1 MKETKD
7 DKKKQTLKDVLNS
20 PEMEKVREY
29 YVKAMEQYE
38 REAMQFWESLDDEDI
53 NEIINLGEFFN
64 STITD
69 DINSYLQGSVGNIS
83 GPAKEAFTNVLAK
96 IQMGLLQKTLP
107 PNPEMT
113 KEEAVAAYVDQC
125 AILMNA
131 QIAYVQEATKQ
142 KEGGVGST
150 YEVKQY
156 LNQLT
161 SVYGIELPPELEDLT
176 Y

>member
-1 MKETKD
+1 M
-7 DKKKQTLKDVLNS
+7 
-20 PEMEKVREY
+20 
-29 YVKAMEQYE
+29 A
-38 REAMQFWESLDDEDI
+38 
-53 NEIINLGEFFN
+53 
-64 STITD
+64 
-69 DINSYLQGSVGNIS
+69 
-83 GPAKEAFTNVLAK
+83 
-96 IQMGLLQKTLP
+96 LLQKTLP

-131 QIAYVQEATKQ
+131 QTAYVQEATKQ

-161 SVYGIELPPELEDLT
+161 SVYGIELPPELEDLA